1 MTPRHPPRALT
12 GLTTPIGAPPP
23 GKEGGVELG
32 GPRFGPVPDGG
43 VSRRGGRPGAVFRI
57 SLDLEGFLLLL
68 FLRSQRPEGRRE
80 RETVVWSMPLTR
92 HPFRRAPRG
101 ENSRADVRGWAPRRL
116 LLAEKP
122 RRALAYLSQRP
133 NCQKAPVFRPEGGVV
148 PKTRTATPPARKAE
162 GSKSWNERSFG
173 TGLRETGTGV
183 GPEGPRPGVTDPGHN
198 KKMSAKTL
206 LERPAE
212 GDGAAASTWR
222 TASDLERIARRR
234 PGGAGKVFD
243 PSHENGFPGL
253 PRKEVIQPQVPLR
266 LPCYDLV
273 PITGFIF
280 GACLAAPTT
289 SDAPRFGGLT
299 GGVYKAQ
306 EHIHRG
312 NADPR
317 LLAIPA
323 SCGRVAARNPN

>member
-148 PKTRTATPPARKAE
+148 PKTRTATPPAR
-162 GSKSWNERSFG
+162 
-173 TGLRETGTGV
+173 
-183 GPEGPRPGVTDPGHN
+183 
-198 KKMSAKTL
+198 
-206 LERPAE
+206 
-212 GDGAAASTWR
+212 
-222 TASDLERIARRR
+222 RRR
-234 PGGAGKVFD
+234 GRTVECRVGQDVFERARGGGRRDRLDRGRRPTWF
-243 PSHENGFPGL
+243 G
-253 PRKEVIQPQVPLR
+253 PLS
-266 LPCYDLV
+266 
-273 PITGFIF
+273 T
-280 GACLAAPTT
+280 ALAAM
-289 SDAPRFGGLT
+289 
-299 GGVYKAQ
+299 Q
-306 EHIHRG
+306 RG
-312 NADPR
+312 SAR
-317 LLAIPA
+317 AI
-323 SCGRVAARNPN
+323 